1 MNELIT
7 ALIAAEEE
15 FEPIIKDCR
24 NKAQNFSYASMEA
37 INQAIKPALRKHGL
51 NVMFI
56 NSQEADDENPTL
68 TLVLTHKS
76 GEKLESS
83 MRLTPSIMKNKDGR
97 EIQTY
102 AQALAAANT
111 SAKRLLLTSMLNLSL
126 EEDEDSVFNPAEMQ
140 AHRVPHRALPQQQQ
154 KTFEKI
160 SSEQLLT
167 LNKLLYKKGMV
178 NDKFQADDAQ
188 RAAASSV
195 IKEVCGGIFARAD
208 IPQKHFQALLTKL
221 DAIPDALESSEEKNT
236 EDISKWI

>member
-24 NKAQNFSYASMEA
+24 NKAQNFTYASMEA

-56 NSQEADDENPTL
+56 NSQEADEENPTL

-76 GEKLESS
+76 GEKIESS

-126 EEDEDSVFNPAEMQ
+126 EEDEDGVSNPAEMQ

-154 KTFEKI
+154 KITP
-160 SSEQLLT
+160 EQLLT
-167 LNKLLYKKGMV
+167 LNKLLYKKGLV
-178 NDKFQADDAQ
+178 NDKFQADDTQ

-208 IPQKHFQALLTKL
+208 IPQKYFQALLTKL
-221 DAIPDALESSEEKNT
+221 DALPDALESSEDTKDT

>member
-15 FEPIIKDCR
+15 FETIIKDCR

-76 GEKLESS
+76 GEKLGSS

-140 AHRVPHRALPQQQQ
+140 AHRVPHRALPQQQ

>member
-1 MNELIT
+1 MKELIT

-24 NKAQNFSYASMEA
+24 NKAQNFTYASMEA

-56 NSQEADDENPTL
+56 NSQEVDEENPTL

-126 EEDEDSVFNPAEMQ
+126 EEDEDGVFNPAEMQ

-154 KTFEKI
+154 KITP
-160 SSEQLLT
+160 EQLLT
-167 LNKLLYKKGMV
+167 LNKLLYKKGLV
-178 NDKFQADDAQ
+178 NDKFQADDVQ

-195 IKEVCGGIFARAD
+195 IKEICGASFARAD
-208 IPQKHFQALLTKL
+208 IPQKNFQALVSKL
-221 DAIPDALESSEEKNT
+221 EAIPDALESSEEKNT